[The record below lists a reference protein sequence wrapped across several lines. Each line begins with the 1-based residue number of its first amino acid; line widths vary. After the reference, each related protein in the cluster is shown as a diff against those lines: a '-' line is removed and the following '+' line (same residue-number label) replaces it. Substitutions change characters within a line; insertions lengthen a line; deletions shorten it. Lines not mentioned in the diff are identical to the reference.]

1 MTTETL
7 TNLPGDQAGGPAANE
22 PGAPQAAGVGV
33 LDQGTSASQSDL
45 ELGPDGQPLNAEPD
59 PETEEVD
66 HEGKKYKIPK
76 VLKPALLMHA
86 DYTRKTQEHAEKVR
100 SDELR
105 LAQAQQ
111 ELAQHAQVENS
122 LVAEH
127 AALANLDSQLA
138 TYAQVNWQAAVAQ
151 DPAGAQAA
159 WMTYQQLKEQ
169 RTGAANN
176 LQGLRGQRLAQIQQ
190 RETQALEAEFKKLPE
205 AIPGWSPELQGKLVQ
220 GLRETYGVSP
230 AELAT
235 VKSVTA
241 VRILHDAWQYQQM
254 MKNAGAASPQ
264 RAPQGLAQPAGVK
277 PSTPVPVAT
286 LPAGGSGNVRR
297 IDDPGLSTSD
307 WMKLRSQQ
315 LNKRRAK

>member
-7 TNLPGDQAGGPAANE
+7 TNLPGDQAGAPAANE

-33 LDQGTSASQSDL
+33 LDQGTSDSQSDL
-45 ELGPDGQPLNAEPD
+45 ELGPDGQPLNAE

-105 LAQAQQ
+105 
-111 ELAQHAQVENS
+111 

-176 LQGLRGQRLAQIQQ
+176 LQGLRGQRLDQIQQ